1 MRAEV
6 TGTRPADRQL
16 MDDPSNRPLLGGG
29 SLQAI
34 QAP

>member
-16 MDDPSNRPLLGGG
+16 MDEPANRPLLGGG

-34 QAP
+34 ETP